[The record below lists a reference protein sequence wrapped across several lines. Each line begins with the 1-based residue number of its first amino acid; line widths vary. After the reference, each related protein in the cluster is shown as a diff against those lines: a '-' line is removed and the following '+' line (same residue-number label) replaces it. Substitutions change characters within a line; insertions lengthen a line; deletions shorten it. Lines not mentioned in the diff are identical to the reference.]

1 MFPREPSDTLA
12 ELPKPDGFE
21 TRIETTTFEP
31 YGASCNFGG
40 PLVGEKHDFWPYE
53 PDPTLILCHQCGVLT
68 EPIRRD
74 R

>member
-1 MFPREPSDTLA
+1 VTFSDDLAQPDATEPVT
-12 ELPKPDGFE
+12 EK
-21 TRIETTTFEP
+21 IETTTFEP